1 VIEERAVD
9 TRKIVNMWLFGVKG
23 KVGVT
28 KLVVGR

>member
-1 VIEERAVD
+1 MIEDRAVD
-9 TRKIVNMWLFGVKG
+9 IRKIVSMWLFWVKG